1 MLARNHQQTFHT
13 TQPHHRCNKH
23 VLYGLYA
30 ICYTVRISILSETH
44 VFEIKRDSWFSS
56 ESRTTKLWKPL
67 HFQHFCAGEM
77 KYFQQYSFH
86 MHIAQCTCPAHS
98 STIIAAATTTTTIT
112 TIANYL
118 WIFTYE
124 ARIIDRHT
132 NIHTIIQKRV
142 FFMLAKNCIVFLGSG
157 GGVCFF
163 SHSSFYLFENV

>member
-1 MLARNHQQTFHT
+1 M
-13 TQPHHRCNKH
+13 
-23 VLYGLYA
+23 
-30 ICYTVRISILSETH
+30 SETH

-163 SHSSFYLFENV
+163 FLSLIILFVRECIKQILFHVQFIQRKLYQSCYYVSTLDTQTQYHTNNE